1 MSDGTAGT
9 GKRKSGRT
17 RRPPRDLDA
26 VEPAPAKKGKSE
38 ATLKREKQ
46 AKVKE
51 EAARKTEVPNPSD
64 PSAFIQAAQKA
75 CGEISVRF
83 SCCSVVTW
91 DFSPLIYGTF
101 YRQLDYSRS
110 EWSHRGRLFKRVLGI
125 NTVSSYRQDQ
135 YVVLYFCLRLF
146 LPHECAYYCVY
157 SYHGITSC
165 RSCRGVV
172 R

>member
-1 MSDGTAGT
+1 MSDGTVGT

-38 ATLKREKQ
+38 ATLKKEKQ

-51 EAARKTEVPNPSD
+51 EAARKTEVPSPSD

-75 CGEISVRF
+75 CGEISIRF

-91 DFSPLIYGTF
+91 DFAPLIYGTST
-101 YRQLDYSRS
+101 DS
-110 EWSHRGRLFKRVLGI
+110 WSTLG
-125 NTVSSYRQDQ
+125 VSG
-135 YVVLYFCLRLF
+135 
-146 LPHECAYYCVY
+146 AT
-157 SYHGITSC
+157 I
-165 RSCRGVV
+165 GVV
-172 R
+172 CSIGFSQ